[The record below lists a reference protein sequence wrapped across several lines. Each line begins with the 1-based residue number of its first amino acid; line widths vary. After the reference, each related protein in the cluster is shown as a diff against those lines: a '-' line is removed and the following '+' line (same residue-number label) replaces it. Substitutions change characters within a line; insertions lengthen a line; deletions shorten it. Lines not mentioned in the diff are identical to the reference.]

1 MTDIQENTKIEKR
14 EVLFTEE
21 QIQARVTELADE
33 IKKDVDENILTLVG
47 VLNGAAFFTTDLAS
61 TFDNSNVQID
71 FISVSSY
78 GGNTES
84 SREPVI
90 HCDLKNP
97 IEGRDVIIVEDI
109 VDTGYSMAILLDM
122 LKARQ
127 PKSIRVCTLLS
138 KPSRRE
144 IDVPIDYVGFEIDNY
159 WVEGYGL
166 DTKEKCRCF
175 RYITRRI

>member
-1 MTDIQENTKIEKR
+1 MTDTQESTKAEKR

-21 QIQARVTELADE
+21 QIKVRVTELADE
-33 IKKDVDENILTLVG
+33 IKKDVDEDMLTLVG

-61 TFDNSNVQID
+61 NFDNPDVQID

-78 GGNTES
+78 GNTTES

-97 IEGRDVIIVEDI
+97 IEGRDVVIVEDI

-122 LKARQ
+122 LKARR
-127 PKSIRVCTLLS
+127 PKSIKICTLLS
-138 KPSRRE
+138 KPGKRE
-144 IDVPIDYVGFEIDNY
+144 IDVPIDYTGFEIDNY

-175 RYITRRI
+175 KYITKRI